1 MGIYSIHESNE
12 SLLSNMEPYEI
23 YTENFYEAGLQIA
36 YETAVNQHN
45 LMKAIGI
52 QELAAIEETGEEI
65 VYEAVNVKGI
75 IDKMKAAIMKLW
87 NKIKSLVAKFAA
99 KFQSYGGDDKKF
111 INRYKKQILMGSAK
125 GLEVKGYNYTPD
137 ALTVSD
143 AVSKGLNTE
152 AAKAAKAVM
161 GGATGTK
168 VNKDDFEDKMRG
180 AILGKGS
187 LDASEFS
194 KELKAVYR
202 SGEDSPETLENI
214 NKGEL
219 VAFLS
224 SGTDKTI
231 KTIKADLTTQEKEYN
246 KAIKQLNDLE
256 KKLLKEKPADGDKYA
271 AASEGLANISDA
283 NQVFTTGMSLIQLVH
298 SARMKAFNDKR
309 HQCKSICSKIIGR
322 KEPKNESYGYEDY
335 DNFDEGA
342 SFISGVELI

>member
-161 GGATGTK
+161 GGATDTK

>member
-111 INRYKKQILMGSAK
+111 IDRYKKQILMGSAK

-143 AVSKGLNTE
+143 AVAKGLNTE

-161 GGATGTK
+161 GGATDTK

-202 SGEDSPETLENI
+202 GGEDSPETLENI
-214 NKGEL
+214 NKGEI

-224 SGTDKTI
+224 SGTDKAI
-231 KTIKADLTTQEKEYN
+231 KKIKDDLKTQEKEYN
-246 KAIKQLNDLE
+246 NAIKKLNDLE

-271 AASEGLANISDA
+271 AASEGLANIADA